1 MTLAFSRLRLAVLLL
16 LFAVPQTMAQ
26 APTDAGP
33 APSMDEAQR
42 RADAA
47 LASQSQAEP
56 PQPAAPAPKEGPNLL
71 WLQLEGGPLMIP
83 IGLLSLVVVAF
94 AFERAFAL
102 RRSKTIPAELVADLG
117 AMADDKGG
125 VDPRRAYRICQKHP
139 SAAATVLRAALLKV
153 GRPQA
158 ELEQAV
164 RDASER
170 EAARLYS
177 NVRPLT
183 LSVAVAPLLGL
194 LGTVQ
199 GMIVAFHQT
208 ASGISSGNRAAELA
222 GGIYI
227 ALITTFAGLCVA
239 IPAACLA
246 HYFEGRIQRLFLEVD
261 ELLLGIL
268 PQLERY
274 EGKLRAGRSDRGDL
288 SLGTKEKPQHAAAE

>member
-1 MTLAFSRLRLAVLLL
+1 MTFALSRLRLTRSLAV
-16 LFAVPQTMAQ
+16 FALTMSFTLRLMAQ
-26 APTDAGP
+26 APGDAGP
-33 APSMDEAQR
+33 APAMDEAQR

-56 PQPAAPAPKEGPNLL
+56 PQPVAPAAQPQGPNLL

-102 RRSKTIPAELVADLG
+102 RRGKTIPAELVADLG
-117 AMADDKGG
+117 AMADDKSGL
-125 VDPRRAYRICQKHP
+125 DPRRAYRICQKHP

-153 GRPQA
+153 GRPQV

-170 EAARLYS
+170 EAARLYA

-208 ASGISSGNRAAELA
+208 AAGISSGNRAAELA

-288 SLGTKEKPQHAAAE
+288 R